1 VERLHSVNI
10 FIGRIMEEIVRKI
23 EVKESEPGLGGKDGS
38 KREIVISLEAETLER
53 QRKVARVHAGRGST
67 FEMLS
72 DEGQYLGGDDTAPP
86 PLAYFS
92 AGIAF

>member
-1 VERLHSVNI
+1 
-10 FIGRIMEEIVRKI
+10 MEQIVRKI
-23 EVKESEPGLGGKDGS
+23 ELKESQPALGGQDGS
-38 KREIVISLEAETLER
+38 RREIVISLEAETLDR
-53 QRKVARVHAGRGST
+53 QKKIARVHAGRGST

>member
-1 VERLHSVNI
+1 
-10 FIGRIMEEIVRKI
+10 MEQIVRKI
-23 EVKESEPGLGGKDGS
+23 ELKESEPGLGGQDGS
-38 KREIVISLEAETLER
+38 RREIVISLEAETLDR
-53 QRKVARVHAGRGST
+53 QKKIARVHAGRGST

>member
-1 VERLHSVNI
+1 MAVKWL
-10 FIGRIMEEIVRKI
+10 GGYMEQIVRKI
-23 EVKESEPGLGGKDGS
+23 EQKASEPGLGGPDGS
-38 KREIVISLEAETLER
+38 KREIVITLEAETLER

>member
-1 VERLHSVNI
+1 
-10 FIGRIMEEIVRKI
+10 MEQIVRKI
-23 EVKESEPGLGGKDGS
+23 ELKESDPCLGVQDGS
-38 KREIVISLEAETLER
+38 RREIVISLEAETLDR
-53 QRKVARVHAGRGST
+53 QKKIARVHAGRGST